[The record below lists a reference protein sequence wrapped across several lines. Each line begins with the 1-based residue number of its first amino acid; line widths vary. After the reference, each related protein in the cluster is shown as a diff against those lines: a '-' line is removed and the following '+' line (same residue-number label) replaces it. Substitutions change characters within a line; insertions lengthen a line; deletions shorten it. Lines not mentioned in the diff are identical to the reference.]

1 LSCYP
6 HPRDKRACLPK
17 ISSPH
22 NLYKNLLGYKSKIS
36 SKYKE
41 INQNKFQKYTFY
53 SKISYFIENF
63 QKRVYQMAAKL
74 NLDKLDLQIIHEM
87 LHGEDVPYAEL
98 GKKLF
103 VSGGTIH
110 VRIKKLEE
118 LGIVKGKRIAVDL
131 KQLGYDISAFVGV
144 YLEKSSLYDVVAKE
158 LEGIPQ
164 IVRLNYTTGNYSMFI
179 EIVCK
184 DINELR
190 TVLHDDLQNIKG
202 IERTE
207 TFISLDEGFNR
218 NVLIAPKENV

>member
-1 LSCYP
+1 
-6 HPRDKRACLPK
+6 
-17 ISSPH
+17 
-22 NLYKNLLGYKSKIS
+22 
-36 SKYKE
+36 
-41 INQNKFQKYTFY
+41 
-53 SKISYFIENF
+53 
-63 QKRVYQMAAKL
+63 MAAKL

-87 LHGEDVPYAEL
+87 LGNAEVPYAEL

-118 LGIVKGKRIAVDL
+118 LGVVKGKRIKVDL
-131 KQLGYDISAFVGV
+131 KQLGYDISAFVGIF
-144 YLEKSSLYDVVAKE
+144 LEKSSMYDAVAKE
-158 LEGIPQ
+158 LEGIPE

-184 DINELR
+184 DINQLR
-190 TVLHDDLQNIKG
+190 SILHDDLQNIKG

-218 NVLIAPKENV
+218 NVQVSPKDGN